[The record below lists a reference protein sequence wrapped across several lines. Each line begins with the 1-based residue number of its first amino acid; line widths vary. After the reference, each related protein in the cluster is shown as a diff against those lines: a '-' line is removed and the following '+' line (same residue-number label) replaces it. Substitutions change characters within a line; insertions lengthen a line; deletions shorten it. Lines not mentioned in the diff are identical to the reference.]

1 MAKLNIDDIERIA
14 KEVEEQEIR
23 ACKCALKKT
32 GIELP
37 IPYLDEDEMDLFLNE
52 ADYY

>member
-23 ACKCALKKT
+23 ALKRALKKA
-32 GIELP
+32 GIV
-37 IPYLDEDEMDLFLNE
+37 PYLDEDEMDLFLNE
-52 ADYY
+52 SDYY